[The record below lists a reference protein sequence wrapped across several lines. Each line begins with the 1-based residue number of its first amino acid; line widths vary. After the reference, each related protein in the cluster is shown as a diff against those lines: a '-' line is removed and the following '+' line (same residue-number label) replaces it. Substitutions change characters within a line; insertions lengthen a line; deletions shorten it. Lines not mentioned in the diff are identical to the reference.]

1 MSTGYI
7 APTYDEIRSAI
18 ITIWKASYGA
28 NADVSSDTVDGL
40 MIDLNALGNQKIY
53 DALGEL
59 YNQSK
64 FGTATGLNIDALLEL
79 FGSLRVQ
86 ATSTTCEV
94 WFYGVDTTVVPA
106 TSKVATID
114 TGINLATASPV
125 TISFGVFSAIVLPAL
140 PTTTLVSVTI
150 GAAVT
155 AVNTDGTAEEVRNDV
170 AVALT
175 GNANVL
181 NVWGIGTQPDGR
193 AIILIEKTSTWSESI
208 IGAGAIYPA
217 TLGFVSAVSTGPS
230 SAAMGTITRIVDT
243 LTDWIGVVNVIDATS
258 GARAQSDAQYK
269 ASHAQ
274 QLASK
279 GKATPRALEGA
290 LLGLP
295 GVTDVQVYENTSS
308 IVDAWGRPPNSFES
322 VVIGGDSLAIGETIW
337 LYHTTGTRS
346 YGSTSVIV
354 TDDRGLVSIDRTMNF
369 SRPTYRYA
377 WARISISRGEGF
389 PSLSLSDIQALISN
403 AVETF
408 GAGLGIGGD
417 IYVAQVSGVVTANL
431 AGVAAVTIE
440 LATTVT
446 IVGPPS
452 YGFSSISID
461 EREISSWSA
470 TRVEVIV

>member
-18 ITIWKASYGA
+18 VTLWKASYGA
-28 NADVSSDTVDGL
+28 NADVSSDTIDGL

-86 ATSTTCEV
+86 ATPTTCEV
-94 WFYGVDTTVVPA
+94 WFYGVDTTVVPS

-125 TISFGVFSAIVLPAL
+125 TIAAGVYSVIVLPAL
-140 PTTTLVSVTI
+140 AVPTVVTVTI
-150 GAAVT
+150 GVAVT
-155 AVNTDGTAEEVRNDV
+155 GVTTDGTAEEVRNDV

-175 GNANVL
+175 GNANIA

-193 AIILIEKTSTWSESI
+193 AIILIQKTSTWSESI
-208 IGAGAIYPA
+208 VGAGNIYPA

-243 LTDWIGVVNVIDATS
+243 LTNWIGVVNVIDATS
-258 GARAQSDAQYK
+258 GARAQSDGQYK
-269 ASHAQ
+269 ASHKA

-279 GKATPRALEGA
+279 GKATPRALAGA

-295 GVTDVQVYENTSS
+295 GVTDVRIYENTSNV
-308 IVDAWGRPPNSFES
+308 VDAWGRPSHSFEP

-337 LYHTTGTRS
+337 LYHTTGTQS
-346 YGSTSVIV
+346 YGTTSVV
-354 TDDRGLVSIDRTMNF
+354 VADDRGLVSISRTMKF

-377 WARISISRGEGF
+377 WARLTITRGEGF
-389 PSLSLSDIQALISN
+389 P
-403 AVETF
+403 
-408 GAGLGIGGD
+408 
-417 IYVAQVSGVVTANL
+417 
-431 AGVAAVTIE
+431 
-440 LATTVT
+440 
-446 IVGPPS
+446 
-452 YGFSSISID
+452 
-461 EREISSWSA
+461 
-470 TRVEVIV
+470 